1 MRLFSPAVPIDAV
14 VETGGGGT
22 AVQRRAEPGCL
33 GWQDTGHKVRVG

>member
-14 VETGGGGT
+14 VKTAGGT
-22 AVQRRAEPGCL
+22 DVQRRAEPGCL